1 MFKKILSSIEYL
13 LKKYDGK
20 IKFLNKFFFFTS
32 IKKNNSDIDIKYNK
46 SELNKI
52 GINLEEIFDFLK
64 DYKIDYKDE
73 NLSWHYLLFTGLKLK
88 FAKEKKKLNK
98 ILEIGTFN
106 GEFTNFLSEIFPET
120 EIFSIDLEKN
130 NNQFLNT
137 YDRDKKDKLSIFFE
151 IRKKNLSKK
160 NIKFYELNS
169 FYLQEKFKDQ
179 KFDII
184 WIDGNHINP
193 QVSFDIFQSL
203 KLVNFQGVICVDDV
217 IIQDEFYKKKYVSN
231 ESYKTLEYLSKI
243 NIIKNFYIVKRI
255 RKFYK
260 KEKKYISISFI
271 NDQKN

>member
-1 MFKKILSSIEYL
+1 MFKKILSSIEYFI
-13 LKKYDGK
+13 KKYDGK
-20 IKFLNKFFFFTS
+20 IKYLDKVFFFTS
-32 IKKNNSDIDIKYNK
+32 LKKNNLDIDFKYNQL
-46 SELNKI
+46 ELNKI

-64 DYKIDYKDE
+64 DYKIDCKDE
-73 NLSWHYLLFTGLKLK
+73 NLSWHYLIFTGLKLK

-106 GEFTNFLSEIFPET
+106 GEFANFLSKIFPET
-120 EIFSIDLEKN
+120 EIFTIDLEKK

-137 YDRDKKDKLSIFFE
+137 YDRNKKDKLNSFFK

-169 FYLQEKFKDQ
+169 FYLLDKFKDE
-179 KFDII
+179 KFDFI

-203 KLVNFQGVICVDDV
+203 KLVNFDGVICVDDV
-217 IIQDEFYKKKYVSN
+217 IIQNEFYKKKYVSN

-243 NIIKNFYIVKRI
+243 NVLKNFYIIKRL

-260 KEKKYISISFI
+260 KEKKYISISLI

>member
-13 LKKYDGK
+13 IKKYDGK
-20 IKFLNKFFFFTS
+20 IKFLDKFFFFTS
-32 IKKNNSDIDIKYNK
+32 IKRNNPIIDIKYNK

-73 NLSWHYLLFTGLKLK
+73 NLSWHYLIFTGLKLK

-169 FYLQEKFKDQ
+169 FYLQDKFKDQ
-179 KFDII
+179 KFDLI

-217 IIQDEFYKKKYVSN
+217 IMQDEFYKKKYVSN

-271 NDQKN
+271 NDKKN